1 MFLKERSSTWASDE
15 EWLQYLLAVFSGLK
29 THKII
34 CSDSNSLLVILWA
47 SHSDSTPDI
56 QIEIQQT
63 RYRINMTGQLPAAF
77 LLQNHA
83 RKKRGGD
90 GFINSKVSRR
100 HEKQEETERK
110 QPHYDSDTL

>member
-1 MFLKERSSTWASDE
+1 
-15 EWLQYLLAVFSGLK
+15 
-29 THKII
+29 
-34 CSDSNSLLVILWA
+34 
-47 SHSDSTPDI
+47 
-56 QIEIQQT
+56 
-63 RYRINMTGQLPAAF
+63 MTGQLPAAF

-90 GFINSKVSRR
+90 DFINSKVSRR